1 MLKLRILFEKTGK
14 AKYTSHLDLMNVFR
28 RSFNRAGIPI
38 HYTQGFNPHPYLSV
52 AMPLPTAFDGKAEL
66 LDFDL
71 DADEISAD
79 FVERLN
85 GALPEGLSVKKVY
98 ERVTQPKEI
107 VWADYTVC
115 VHGEGLSA
123 ESIEKL
129 LSRSELLIMKK
140 SKSGEKEVNFIEFL
154 HSFTVTDTEYGVC
167 IRTIL
172 SAGNV
177 KTINPTYLVGVI
189 ETYMPDVSV
198 EYADYCREA
207 CLTGDM
213 KVFL

>member
-1 MLKLRILFEKTGK
+1 MLKLRVLFEKTGK

-71 DADEISAD
+71 DADEIPTD
-79 FVERLN
+79 FIDRLN
-85 GALPEGLSVKKVY
+85 ASLPEGLSVKDVY
-98 ERVTQPKEI
+98 ERQTAPKDI

-115 VHGEGLSA
+115 VHGDGLSA
-123 ESIEKL
+123 ESVEKL
-129 LSRSELLIMKK
+129 LSRDELLIMKK
-140 SKSGEKEVNFIEFL
+140 SKSGEKEVNLREFI
-154 HSFTVTDTEYGVC
+154 HSFTVTDTEYGVS
-167 IRTIL
+167 IRAIL

-177 KTINPTYLVGVI
+177 KTINPTYLVVAI
-189 ETYMPDVSV
+189 EKYMPDVSV
-198 EYADYCREA
+198 QYADYCREV
-207 CLTGDM
+207 CLTGEM
-213 KVFL
+213 KAFM